1 MDKISTDLCKDT
13 WVSVKEVLIQ
23 HRVIVGESLR
33 QPAQAGGRDLL
44 EGRLVRLKPDA
55 DDDDADADGL
65 KPDAAH
71 VEGDPVLAVLHHLQ
85 PKMIFGVLDLA

>member
-1 MDKISTDLCKDT
+1 MEKVKKTPTDLRKDT

-23 HRVIVGESLR
+23 DRVIVGERLR

-55 DDDDADADGL
+55 
-65 KPDAAH
+65 AH
-71 VEGDPVLAVLHHLQ
+71 VEGDPVLAVLHHLR
-85 PKMIFGVLDLA
+85 PEMIFDVLDLA

>member
-1 MDKISTDLCKDT
+1 MDKSWQNPTDLCKDT

-23 HRVIVGESLR
+23 DRVIVGESLR
-33 QPAQAGGRDLL
+33 QPAQAGGWDLL
-44 EGRLVRLKPDA
+44 EGRLVR
-55 DDDDADADGL
+55 L